1 MSLIACPV
9 KHFEIYLKRKVKIKK
24 IKNSQSSTS
33 LLKDTRNAA
42 LLRKK
47 KEYNNNYLLMEI
59 RDFTDAYTEFIWK
72 FLNLYRI
79 SETQFSAFISIETA
93 YGVVLKLVW
102 SFTSWI
108 G

>member
-1 MSLIACPV
+1 
-9 KHFEIYLKRKVKIKK
+9 
-24 IKNSQSSTS
+24 
-33 LLKDTRNAA
+33 
-42 LLRKK
+42 
-47 KEYNNNYLLMEI
+47 MEI